1 SIAARSNGNLIDAQQ
16 IMGDQSEANLFREL
30 FIQLMRVCFKKDV
43 NAMLDWSDEV
53 SALSREGQKQ
63 FVQYALHM
71 VRQSLLK
78 NYTQDMLTRVS
89 QEEAN
94 FLANFSRFISNNNA
108 LDFMEIFNDA

>member
-1 SIAARSNGNLIDAQQ
+1 
-16 IMGDQSEANLFREL
+16 
-30 FIQLMRVCFKKDV
+30 MRVCFKKDV
-43 NAMLDWSDEV
+43 NAMLNWTDEV

-89 QEEAN
+89 QEEAA
-94 FLANFSRFISNNNA
+94 FLANFARFISNNNA
-108 LDFMEIFNDA
+108 LDFMEIFNDAHYHLDRNAFGKLLFTQLCFQVMRFIHRA